1 MKKLWRIKTISCVII
16 AVLTA
21 SVLSACGNREAESG
35 NVYKVFYPDKD
46 YTSIISGERK
56 IVSENSAVPI
66 DALMGFLM
74 EDPADGKGN
83 PPITPD
89 IKPLGYSIR
98 DQRAVIDFP
107 ESYRKLDRTKEILIR
122 ASVVETLTQ
131 IEDVRMVAFLVNGR
145 ELRDTDGDLIGDMTA
160 DSFINNT
167 GVELNSYTRTNV
179 TLYFTD
185 IDGKGLKRYDEDVVY
200 NTNMAMEKLAVET
213 LIGGP
218 MGVNEHNAFPTL
230 SPDTKLLSVTVKDRI
245 AYANF
250 DSSVREEPY
259 NVEEEVALYSIVD
272 TLTALPGIDQVQ
284 ISIEGS
290 TEGVFMD
297 HMKLDGLYERN
308 DEIIK

>member
-1 MKKLWRIKTISCVII
+1 
-16 AVLTA
+16 
-21 SVLSACGNREAESG
+21 
-35 NVYKVFYPDKD
+35 
-46 YTSIISGERK
+46 
-56 IVSENSAVPI
+56 
-66 DALMGFLM
+66 
-74 EDPADGKGN
+74 
-83 PPITPD
+83 
-89 IKPLGYSIR
+89 
-98 DQRAVIDFP
+98 
-107 ESYRKLDRTKEILIR
+107 
-122 ASVVETLTQ
+122 
-131 IEDVRMVAFLVNGR
+131 MVAFLVNGR